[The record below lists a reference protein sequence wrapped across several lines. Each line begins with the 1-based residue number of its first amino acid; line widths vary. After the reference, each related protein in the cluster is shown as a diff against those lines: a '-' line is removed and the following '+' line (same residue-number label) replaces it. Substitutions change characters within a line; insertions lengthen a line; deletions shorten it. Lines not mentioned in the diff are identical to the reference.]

1 MHGCNAKPSSLLVTR
16 DSRKG
21 QTGVCNQRLPPDFIP
36 KPTILQLPRRRRCI
50 LSILLVLS
58 GFYFVTLFR
67 NLLPS
72 KMSKLT
78 LNSTVQVISNYQSV
92 GLIPQLNSGYSI
104 PVIALGV
111 YQAKSEECYNAVLAA
126 LEAGYRHIDSAAWYG
141 NEADVGRAVSKW
153 LKDSGN
159 KREDVRFPIYNG
171 LID

>member
-1 MHGCNAKPSSLLVTR
+1 
-16 DSRKG
+16 
-21 QTGVCNQRLPPDFIP
+21 
-36 KPTILQLPRRRRCI
+36 
-50 LSILLVLS
+50 
-58 GFYFVTLFR
+58 
-67 NLLPS
+67 
-72 KMSKLT
+72 MSKLT